1 MRLYEIWKLIME
13 TWGLPPRRD
22 VFNMLMRQY
31 GMPQRHYHTRQHLD
45 ECFALWQQHR
55 SHMENPALVALAL
68 FWHDAVYVPENMDN
82 EQSSALQFRTVFLT
96 DSGLQDSQMLSLP
109 VVTRVEALIMATK
122 GHAASDD
129 NATCWV
135 NDIDLA
141 ILGATRER
149 YDAYTTDIRKEYGWI
164 RGDDYEL
171 LRARFMRTFLERPH
185 IYQTPQLRHA
195 LEAHARENIARELES
210 LAA

>member
-13 TWGLPPRRD
+13 TWGLTPRRD

-96 DSGLQDSQMLSLP
+96 DSGLQDSQMLSWK
-109 VVTRVEALIMATK
+109 VTARVEALIMGTK
-122 GHAASDD
+122 GHAASED
-129 NATCWV
+129 NSTRWV

-141 ILGATRER
+141 ILGATREH
-149 YDAYTTDIRKEYGWI
+149 YDAYTAAIRQEYGWI
-164 RGDDYEL
+164 RGGDYNL
-171 LRARFMRTFLERPH
+171 LRARFMQTFLERPQ
-185 IYQTPQLRHA
+185 IYLTPQMHYEFEDR
-195 LEAHARENIARELES
+195 ARKNIARELDA
-210 LAA
+210 LTA